1 MNLQGI
7 FWNTS
12 QGAVTQR
19 AAINT
24 MRNWTMSGTPKL
36 GTSTRPNQT
45 GSGVSPAGKELAR
58 KQTIKEA
65 RIKASNTSPAP
76 TKAEEKR
83 HGTSA
88 RSDGRRKHLHRQR
101 STSSPTRPAKEET
114 PRQTPGRSF
123 PPIDLSLLFT
133 GPSLRSDPKPDP
145 KPTHNGPPPGPWN
158 LKSPRDSARGRGGMI
173 APTPEWIMK
182 LPLDELATQSESL
195 QTKVS
200 GLTALYSQWWLW
212 YDTFPKCN
220 SAHPDV
226 IAEHQKL
233 KASTEAAGW
242 DLHDALQDAKAS
254 RHVIDV
260 RMEALQKG

>member
-1 MNLQGI
+1 MNLRGI

-24 MRNWTMSGTPKL
+24 MRNWTMSGTPI
-36 GTSTRPNQT
+36 GTGARRPT
-45 GSGVSPAGKELAR
+45 IDSGPASKDKKRTKKPPIER
-58 KQTIKEA
+58 KMSEE
-65 RIKASNTSPAP
+65 RIKASTNIP
-76 TKAEEKR
+76 TPKKTEKEK

-88 RSDGRRKHLHRQR
+88 RSDRRKKHLHRKR
-101 STSSPTRPAKEET
+101 STSSPTPAKEEA
-114 PRQTPGRSF
+114 PRQTPERPF
-123 PPIDLSLLFT
+123 PSINLGLLFAE
-133 GPSLRSDPKPDP
+133 SSPKPDP

-212 YDTFPKCN
+212 YDTLPKC
-220 SAHPDV
+220 SSTHADV

-233 KASTEAAGW
+233 KASTEAGGW
-242 DLHDALQDAKAS
+242 DLHDALQDAKAL
-254 RHVIDV
+254 RHVIDG
-260 RMEALQKG
+260 RMETLHNG